1 MTSNHSNVDTSAKV
15 VPGLRNTRGAV
26 SLWLIILLS
35 IGYGAAVLGQ
45 STAFTYQGR
54 LNSNGTPVT
63 GLYDLSFQLF
73 NSESS
78 GSPVGNTVT
87 ATGVAVTRG
96 LFVLPLDFGQA
107 SFNGEARWLQIAAR
121 TNGGTGGFAT
131 LVPRQPISAA
141 PYSIY

>member
-1 MTSNHSNVDTSAKV
+1 MPSIQRSNHSNVETSAKI
-15 VPGLRNTRGAV
+15 VPGLRNTRRAV
-26 SLWLIILLS
+26 SLWLFLAFL
-35 IGYGAAVLGQ
+35 IGNAAVALGQ

-54 LNSNGTPVT
+54 LNSNGAPVT

-78 GSPVGNTVT
+78 GSQVGTTVT
-87 ATGVAVTRG
+87 ATGIAVTRG

-121 TNGGTGGFAT
+121 T
-131 LVPRQPISAA
+131 
-141 PYSIY
+141 